1 MNSGSMFNATTKT
14 LEYDPQA
21 IQRSI
26 EQQGGQEKKH
36 LWQMPVAMC
45 AAVGVVGLSLL
56 QHYRHLVV
64 NT

>member
-1 MNSGSMFNATTKT
+1 MSLGSMFNATMKT

-26 EQQGGQEKKH
+26 EQGCQEKKH

>member
-1 MNSGSMFNATTKT
+1 MNLGSMFNATMKT

-26 EQQGGQEKKH
+26 EQGYQEKKH